1 VNEKLQRW
9 ALTAEIVG
17 GLTVVVSLAIVAYE
31 LNQSTKEARLS
42 TNALEISA
50 YQSLIDSIIDL
61 NNLIATDTDLAEL
74 RLKSSVSPEDI
85 SVVELLKINSFY
97 INVIRHGDMAY
108 FQYERGAIK
117 KERLDSVLRIV

>member
-1 VNEKLQRW
+1 M
-9 ALTAEIVG
+9 
-17 GLTVVVSLAIVAYE
+17 VVSLAIVAYE